1 MRARHTLTD
10 LFSTFLHFEDDRA
23 NHWVTDSALRRHL
36 LACLKQPNAQTSESF
51 WALYWHQS
59 WQTHPERL
67 AEGHLFAYLQES
79 CYWAVQK
86 TLPQIANPHYG
97 LSDCFQM
104 AIAEV
109 PKILKACD
117 PAINISLKAYAS
129 VAFGN
134 AVRDRLRQQR
144 EINLSSDWGLLV
156 RLSRKQLREALH
168 HAGLS
173 GDTIENYLQA
183 WTCFNTTCPA
193 KTPST
198 RKLQS
203 PDRAVWEA
211 IAQCYNADRSASQPD
226 VTPAMLEAWLIQCAK
241 LARAYLYPVVAS
253 LNVPKSGWDAGE
265 IQDEL
270 PDSSGESL
278 LSTLEA
284 QEEAESREAQ
294 RTQMQAVLL
303 DAIAQLDA
311 PLAQLIKLYYQQG
324 LTQQQMAQQLEL
336 PQYTISRKL
345 AKAREALLIALARWS
360 QDTLHTLPT
369 STVVKAVSIY
379 LEEWLQSHYQSS
391 EPDSAKEEK

>member
-1 MRARHTLTD
+1 MRSRQTLID
-10 LFSTFLHFEDDRA
+10 LFATFLHFEGDRA
-23 NHWVTDSALRRHL
+23 SGWVTDATLRRHL
-36 LACLKQPNAQTSESF
+36 LECLKQPNVQASESF
-51 WALYWHQS
+51 WALYWHQR
-59 WQTHPERL
+59 WQTQPERL

-117 PAINISLKAYAS
+117 PSIDISLKAYAS
-129 VAFGN
+129 VSFGN

-173 GDTIENYLQA
+173 DETVERYLLA
-183 WTCFNTTCPA
+183 WTCFNATHPA

-203 PDRAVWEA
+203 PDRAVWEV
-211 IAQCYNADRSASQPD
+211 IAQGYNHDRPTSQPEG
-226 VTPAMLEAWLIQCAK
+226 TPVMLEAWLIQCAK
-241 LARAYLYPVVAS
+241 LARTYLYPVVAS
-253 LNVPKSGWDAGE
+253 LNVPKPGWETGE

-270 PDSSGESL
+270 PASSDESL
-278 LSTLEA
+278 LATLEA
-284 QEEAESREAQ
+284 QEEATARDTQ
-294 RTQMQAVLL
+294 RAQMQAVLV

-311 PLAQLIKLYYQQG
+311 QLAQLIALYYQQG
-324 LTQQQMAQQLEL
+324 LTQQQIAQRLEL

-345 AKAREALLIALARWS
+345 AKARETLLIALTRWS
-360 QDTLHTLPT
+360 QETLHTLPT

-391 EPDSAKEEK
+391 VPDSVKEEK